1 MDQLTM
7 VSPGGQPGVATNQ
20 HIGRV
25 HALFEPLLAHQRI
38 LRQIIEL
45 KLNNWLSFALLDLR
59 DPRTVRERALARHQ
73 RLPPRETLHAWDD
86 ELCRALE
93 GRADE
98 KTLSF
103 LLSIMLDG
111 FPQVKA
117 PSIDIY
123 VDGALLLISG
133 ELVSPQIVA
142 ATISRV
148 WRKNRFPSIAEFLDE
163 CSEMTKAATTTHRV
177 ITKMI
182 ALRDNAEDAL
192 IATGDLP
199 EVSESSLFIRC
210 VGQYCDAD
218 D

>member
-1 MDQLTM
+1 MDQLTI
-7 VSPGGQPGVATNQ
+7 VSPSGRAETAANQ
-20 HIGRV
+20 HIDRV

-59 DPRTVRERALARHQ
+59 DPQTIRERVLARHQ
-73 RLPPRETLHAWDD
+73 RLPARDTLHAWDD
-86 ELCRALE
+86 ELCRALDGNAGE
-93 GRADE
+93 R
-98 KTLSF
+98 TLSF

-111 FPQVKA
+111 FPQAKTSSV
-117 PSIDIY
+117 DIY

-133 ELVSPQIVA
+133 DQFSPQIVA
-142 ATISRV
+142 AAISCV
-148 WRKNRFPSIAEFLDE
+148 WRKNKFPPSIAEFLDE
-163 CSEMTKAATTTHRV
+163 CADMTKAAASTRRV

-199 EVSESSLFIRC
+199 EVPASFRP
-210 VGQYCDAD
+210 
-218 D
+218 